1 MFSVNVLKNN
11 YIYVKLVLFKALF
24 KLNAYM
30 YTYVHMYF
38 FFILLNNAFTIQCVY
53 IRSCF
58 IRAMQALKGAFFDTV
73 FIQ

>member
-38 FFILLNNAFTIQCVY
+38 FFFHLTKQRVY
-53 IRSCF
+53 NTVCLYPKLF
-58 IRAMQALKGAFFDTV
+58 HKGDAGT
-73 FIQ
+73 